1 MSEYANSFNQS
12 SFYTQSQNAVYN
24 SVCLFARFCESY
36 IEEGT
41 QFKIFHISR
50 TQLYITKHSASNGKI
65 NPVQYY
71 NSMNLNV

>member
-1 MSEYANSFNQS
+1 MQIVLTSHHF
-12 SFYTQSQNAVYN
+12 TQLQNPVYN
-24 SVCLFARFCESY
+24 SVCLFARSCESY
-36 IEEGT
+36 TEKGI

-50 TQLYITKHSASNGKI
+50 TQLYLTKHFASNGKI